1 MGEYLISKN
10 KEYKTKSF
18 NDLYIDDLLWADK
31 EFNDS
36 IENIILKYHI
46 STNIE
51 NHFEITDEELITVES
66 EINDENHIL
75 IRIFLQYLIA
85 SSSKYL
91 EGNLFEEFKNF
102 IELYFQNIES
112 VDGGLPIHNLVT
124 IIKWTLHKFPR
135 YKKEIRHIL
144 FTYTINGNNGVIQY
158 FLLTDY
164 IIKDSKLVN
173 IFTPKQYEEIYEK
186 YFVTTTDDKHIYLYL
201 EIYKNYLKYIKD
213 YNKLIKKDF
222 LKKYCDFVIKN
233 IELIDSHTKQILL
246 QKIRDYMDEWNI
258 YGDSDYYIIDSSL
271 EKANKESL
279 KSMQS
284 VEINLSEEFVKEME
298 EKINFFKKIYLKLD
312 CNERIQKLL
321 SELSPINIIETK
333 KYIEESKGAFA
344 SAFKE
349 HIVDSD
355 GKVINYND
363 LDETQMLS
371 LKANEYINIMMRL
384 YFACIIRPFYSS
396 PINEDEVKKSIY
408 NILTNSKLVSSDRID
423 SLLDSFVALLKQ
435 DFKASIYDIVE
446 EFEESL
452 RYYFKNEKMNIYKRN
467 AKRDLIGLSNIFND
481 HKINTYR
488 DRLYETIDENYY
500 FTLKW
505 FLVDNYGFGLKNK
518 ISHRYKAKDLY
529 NTTYAIYS
537 AFQILRFYW
546 GFQNN

>member
-1 MGEYLISKN
+1 
-10 KEYKTKSF
+10 
-18 NDLYIDDLLWADK
+18 
-31 EFNDS
+31 
-36 IENIILKYHI
+36 
-46 STNIE
+46 
-51 NHFEITDEELITVES
+51 
-66 EINDENHIL
+66 
-75 IRIFLQYLIA
+75 
-85 SSSKYL
+85 
-91 EGNLFEEFKNF
+91 
-102 IELYFQNIES
+102 
-112 VDGGLPIHNLVT
+112 
-124 IIKWTLHKFPR
+124 
-135 YKKEIRHIL
+135 
-144 FTYTINGNNGVIQY
+144 
-158 FLLTDY
+158 
-164 IIKDSKLVN
+164 
-173 IFTPKQYEEIYEK
+173 
-186 YFVTTTDDKHIYLYL
+186 
-201 EIYKNYLKYIKD
+201 
-213 YNKLIKKDF
+213 
-222 LKKYCDFVIKN
+222 
-233 IELIDSHTKQILL
+233 
-246 QKIRDYMDEWNI
+246 MDELNI

-298 EKINFFKKIYLKLD
+298 EKINFQKKIYLKLD

-349 HIVDSD
+349 HIVDLD

>member
-1 MGEYLISKN
+1 M
-10 KEYKTKSF
+10 
-18 NDLYIDDLLWADK
+18 
-31 EFNDS
+31 
-36 IENIILKYHI
+36 
-46 STNIE
+46 
-51 NHFEITDEELITVES
+51 
-66 EINDENHIL
+66 
-75 IRIFLQYLIA
+75 
-85 SSSKYL
+85 
-91 EGNLFEEFKNF
+91 
-102 IELYFQNIES
+102 
-112 VDGGLPIHNLVT
+112 
-124 IIKWTLHKFPR
+124 
-135 YKKEIRHIL
+135 
-144 FTYTINGNNGVIQY
+144 
-158 FLLTDY
+158 
-164 IIKDSKLVN
+164 
-173 IFTPKQYEEIYEK
+173 
-186 YFVTTTDDKHIYLYL
+186 
-201 EIYKNYLKYIKD
+201 
-213 YNKLIKKDF
+213 
-222 LKKYCDFVIKN
+222 
-233 IELIDSHTKQILL
+233 
-246 QKIRDYMDEWNI
+246 
-258 YGDSDYYIIDSSL
+258 
-271 EKANKESL
+271 
-279 KSMQS
+279 
-284 VEINLSEEFVKEME
+284 
-298 EKINFFKKIYLKLD
+298 
-312 CNERIQKLL
+312 
-321 SELSPINIIETK
+321 SPINIIETK
-333 KYIEESKGAFA
+333 KYIEESKSAFA

-529 NTTYAIYS
+529 STTYAIYS